1 MDSKNE
7 PLVPVTKKKVVKN
20 EIKEEVPAK
29 LWPPPP
35 SPLGQMLA
43 KNMQQWPYFKANP
56 ILALLRSSQIF
67 GLLRPVN
74 PPGLLDLPTILLLQ
88 NNLLNM
94 LNNGHNRQVGTLFSF
109 IVTGSVTTVT
119 LL

>member
-7 PLVPVTKKKVVKN
+7 PLVPVGTKKKVVKN
-20 EIKEEVPAK
+20 EIKEEIK

-35 SPLGQMLA
+35 PVPTPLGQMLA
-43 KNMQQWPYFKANP
+43 KNIQQWPYLAKANP

-67 GLLRPVN
+67 GLLRPN
-74 PPGLLDLPTILLLQ
+74 PPGPLLDLPTILLLQ

-94 LNNGHNRQVGTLFSF
+94 LNNGNRQVGLFLLLWV
-109 IVTGSVTTVT
+109 IV
-119 LL
+119 

>member
-7 PLVPVTKKKVVKN
+7 PLVPVCKKKVVKN
-20 EIKEEVPAK
+20 EIKEEPNK
-29 LWPPPP
+29 LWPP
-35 SPLGQMLA
+35 SAQAILAA
-43 KNMQQWPYFKANP
+43 KNLQQWPYFKANP